1 MAYTVT
7 QLIVE
12 SYYLSGRVS
21 QGLQTIT
28 GPQLNAGL
36 RYLNALLAVKSV
48 NSRLIPYYNEYQ
60 FNAVVGQEEYF
71 IPGLIYVETLTFLY
85 STVRWSM
92 IQCTRKDFQ
101 GSSRAENIKSI
112 MQNYYVERCKG
123 GANLF
128 MYFFPDQTYP
138 MKIWGK
144 FALLNVVLNQDLEAT
159 LEDFYIEYLRY
170 ALAEYICQA
179 NNITFQPQNKAT
191 LDDFEQQFLDIDA
204 PDLTVQ
210 RKTAYGSRPL
220 WSWSLVNLSHG
231 WQPY

>member
-1 MAYTVT
+1 
-7 QLIVE
+7 
-12 SYYLSGRVS
+12 
-21 QGLQTIT
+21 
-28 GPQLNAGL
+28 
-36 RYLNALLAVKSV
+36 
-48 NSRLIPYYNEYQ
+48 
-60 FNAVVGQEEYF
+60 
-71 IPGLIYVETLTFLY
+71 
-85 STVRWSM
+85 
-92 IQCTRKDFQ
+92 
-101 GSSRAENIKSI
+101 
-112 MQNYYVERCKG
+112 
-123 GANLF
+123 
-128 MYFFPDQTYP
+128 

-144 FALLNVVLNQDLEAT
+144 FALLNVVLNQDLETT
-159 LEDFYIEYLRY
+159 LEAFYIEYLRY